1 MTLLC
6 VRSRP
11 ALTLA
16 LALAMALALSGCGG
30 APGLLPSTPPLP
42 GPAPALAQ
50 PPAPLPI
57 PAPAP
62 PLPRPAL
69 GTAPGAPFLAL
80 LRAGAPGCIA
90 TGSAVHLGRGAFVTA
105 AHLVDGSQ
113 AVLRHCAE
121 ASASPRLRLDGQEQP
136 ARLLRLGQ
144 ADWGGSLPGTFYRGG
159 QDAAL
164 LQAPAL
170 AGAPSLPLCAAGP
183 VPGQPVRLVTALRD
197 MPAEI
202 AGLMREADPRHG
214 GYAELA
220 LRMEPGES
228 GGAVLASGPA
238 GECLLGLVSHR
249 EDAASGLS
257 RTRIVP
263 ADTLRGFVGRLP

>member
-11 ALTLA
+11 AL
-16 LALAMALALSGCGG
+16 ALAMTLALSGCGG

-121 ASASPRLRLDGQEQP
+121 ASASPRLRLGGQEQP

-170 AGAPSLPLCAAGP
+170 AGAPALPLCAAGP